1 MTAIN
6 TNIKS
11 LITQN
16 ALIKNNRALGTAM
29 EQLSTGKRINSAA
42 DDAAGLAVSNRM
54 SAQIQGL
61 DQAVRNANDGIS
73 LIQTAEGSLNEVTSM
88 LQRMRELSIQ
98 SSNDTYTPEDRG
110 FLDLEFQQLKAEI
123 NRVANNTEWNGMGI
137 LNKSPTAGNGSGKF
151 EFQVGANADQLISIQ
166 LQDFRTDP
174 VVIAQPGTTNTV
186 LSSGTANLSNTILAK
201 KATATVAPVTAQPQN
216 SVLTLSGAYAA
227 GDTIKLDMVF
237 GSTTN
242 TFTYSVKASDIVV
255 ADSAAT
261 LANIRSAIV
270 SQSGID
276 ASLGVTLST
285 GSTAGTIEFTGP
297 PGVSFTPQ
305 VTTTIAVGGKATAQT
320 ETAGTSST
328 RETNSI
334 VLTGDYKKGDV
345 ITVNNGTN
353 AINYTV
359 KDTDAGTANLG
370 TLASN
375 IAASAIGYLANTT
388 VDVDVANKTIKFTA
402 TTFGSDT
409 LNLTSSV
416 QYASDKFDTTAA
428 VIGTS
433 GSTTAII
440 PPVPPVTAQPQN
452 SVLTLSG
459 AYAAGDTIKLDMVFG
474 STTNTFTYSVKAS
487 DIVVADSAATLA
499 NIRSAIVSQSGID
512 ASLGVTLST
521 GSTAGT
527 IEFTGPPGVS
537 FTPQVTTTIAVG
549 GKATAQTETAGTSST
564 RETNSIV
571 LTGDY
576 KKGDVI
582 TVNNGT
588 NAINYT
594 VKDTDAGTAN
604 LGTLASNIAASAI
617 GYLANTTVDVDVAN
631 KTIKFT
637 ATTFGSDTLNLTS
650 SVQYASDKF
659 DTTAAVIGTSGSP
672 GVPST
677 PAVAQVDQLTVAGIF
692 DTGDKVRITI
702 NGTAYDYTVSDSDTQ
717 ADNMSEAIAKGLAL
731 TFLEASPAP
740 AVSVARSGSSISFT
754 GNADGTPFT
763 SNVNVTRAGVTTT
776 TDPVIGKPAGS
787 LNMINETAILTRANA
802 NTAIE
807 SVDAAMSVI
816 NQSRAVMGAV
826 MNRLTYAGEN
836 LINVAQNTTES
847 RSRILDADFAK
858 ASSELARTQIISQA
872 ATSVLAQA
880 NTEQQSV
887 LKLLQ
892 G

>member
-359 KDTDAGTANLG
+359 KDADAGTANLG

-416 QYASDKFDTTAA
+416 QYARDKFDTTAA

-594 VKDTDAGTAN
+594 VKDADAGTAN

-637 ATTFGSDTLNLTS
+637 ATTFGSNTLNLTS

>member
-416 QYASDKFDTTAA
+416 QYARDKFDTTAA

-787 LNMINETAILTRANA
+787 LNMINQTAILTRANA

>member
-242 TFTYSVKASDIVV
+242 TFTYSVKASDIG
-255 ADSAAT
+255 ANSAAT
-261 LANIRSAIV
+261 LANISSAIV

-416 QYASDKFDTTAA
+416 QYASDKFNTTAA

-487 DIVVADSAATLA
+487 DIGANSAATLA
-499 NIRSAIVSQSGID
+499 NISSAIVSQSGID

-692 DTGDKVRITI
+692 DTGDKVSITI

-717 ADNMSEAIAKGLAL
+717 AANLSEAIAKGLAL

-787 LNMINETAILTRANA
+787 LNMINQTAILTRANA

>member
-201 KATATVAPVTAQPQN
+201 TATATVAPVTAQPQN

-242 TFTYSVKASDIVV
+242 TFTYSVKASDIG
-255 ADSAAT
+255 ANSAAT
-261 LANIRSAIV
+261 LANISSAIV

-285 GSTAGTIEFTGP
+285 GSTADTIKFTGP

-305 VTTTIAVGGKATAQT
+305 VTTTITVGGKATAQT

-416 QYASDKFDTTAA
+416 QYASDKFNTTAA

-487 DIVVADSAATLA
+487 DIGANSAATLA
-499 NIRSAIVSQSGID
+499 NISSAIVSQSGID

-521 GSTAGT
+521 GSTADT
-527 IEFTGPPGVS
+527 IKFTGPPGVS
-537 FTPQVTTTIAVG
+537 FTPQVTTTITVG

-692 DTGDKVRITI
+692 DTGDKVSITI

-717 ADNMSEAIAKGLAL
+717 AANLSEAIAKGLAL

-787 LNMINETAILTRANA
+787 LNMINQTAILTRANA

>member
-11 LITQN
+11 LISQN

-359 KDTDAGTANLG
+359 KDA
-370 TLASN
+370 
-375 IAASAIGYLANTT
+375 
-388 VDVDVANKTIKFTA
+388 
-402 TTFGSDT
+402 
-409 LNLTSSV
+409 
-416 QYASDKFDTTAA
+416 
-428 VIGTS
+428 
-433 GSTTAII
+433 
-440 PPVPPVTAQPQN
+440 
-452 SVLTLSG
+452 
-459 AYAAGDTIKLDMVFG
+459 
-474 STTNTFTYSVKAS
+474 
-487 DIVVADSAATLA
+487 
-499 NIRSAIVSQSGID
+499 
-512 ASLGVTLST
+512 
-521 GSTAGT
+521 
-527 IEFTGPPGVS
+527 
-537 FTPQVTTTIAVG
+537 
-549 GKATAQTETAGTSST
+549 
-564 RETNSIV
+564 
-571 LTGDY
+571 
-576 KKGDVI
+576 
-582 TVNNGT
+582 
-588 NAINYT
+588 
-594 VKDTDAGTAN
+594 DAGTAN

-754 GNADGTPFT
+754 GNADGPPFT
-763 SNVNVTRAGVTTT
+763 SNVHVPRAGVTTT

>member
-242 TFTYSVKASDIVV
+242 TFTYSVKASDIG
-255 ADSAAT
+255 ANSAAT
-261 LANIRSAIV
+261 LANISSAIV

-305 VTTTIAVGGKATAQT
+305 VTTTITVGGKATAQT

-388 VDVDVANKTIKFTA
+388 VDVT
-402 TTFGSDT
+402 
-409 LNLTSSV
+409 
-416 QYASDKFDTTAA
+416 
-428 VIGTS
+428 GT
-433 GSTTAII
+433 
-440 PPVPPVTAQPQN
+440 
-452 SVLTLSG
+452 
-459 AYAAGDTIKLDMVFG
+459 
-474 STTNTFTYSVKAS
+474 
-487 DIVVADSAATLA
+487 
-499 NIRSAIVSQSGID
+499 
-512 ASLGVTLST
+512 
-521 GSTAGT
+521 
-527 IEFTGPPGVS
+527 
-537 FTPQVTTTIAVG
+537 
-549 GKATAQTETAGTSST
+549 
-564 RETNSIV
+564 
-571 LTGDY
+571 
-576 KKGDVI
+576 
-582 TVNNGT
+582 
-588 NAINYT
+588 
-594 VKDTDAGTAN
+594 
-604 LGTLASNIAASAI
+604 
-617 GYLANTTVDVDVAN
+617 
-631 KTIKFT
+631 TIKFT

-692 DTGDKVRITI
+692 DTGDKVSITI

-717 ADNMSEAIAKGLAL
+717 AANLSEAIAKGLAL

>member
-11 LITQN
+11 LISQN

-359 KDTDAGTANLG
+359 KDA
-370 TLASN
+370 
-375 IAASAIGYLANTT
+375 
-388 VDVDVANKTIKFTA
+388 
-402 TTFGSDT
+402 
-409 LNLTSSV
+409 
-416 QYASDKFDTTAA
+416 
-428 VIGTS
+428 
-433 GSTTAII
+433 
-440 PPVPPVTAQPQN
+440 
-452 SVLTLSG
+452 
-459 AYAAGDTIKLDMVFG
+459 
-474 STTNTFTYSVKAS
+474 
-487 DIVVADSAATLA
+487 
-499 NIRSAIVSQSGID
+499 
-512 ASLGVTLST
+512 
-521 GSTAGT
+521 
-527 IEFTGPPGVS
+527 
-537 FTPQVTTTIAVG
+537 
-549 GKATAQTETAGTSST
+549 
-564 RETNSIV
+564 
-571 LTGDY
+571 
-576 KKGDVI
+576 
-582 TVNNGT
+582 
-588 NAINYT
+588 
-594 VKDTDAGTAN
+594 DAGTAN

-787 LNMINETAILTRANA
+787 LNMINQTAILTRANA